1 MLHVKQC
8 NARAQ
13 PLRHSKRS
21 AEMMMSEKNMPSVC
35 CQNVTYTNV
44 KATEPV
50 LQAEPDSPATEGEDN

>member
-1 MLHVKQC
+1 
-8 NARAQ
+8 
-13 PLRHSKRS
+13 
-21 AEMMMSEKNMPSVC
+21 MMMSEKNMPSVC